1 MNRAHA
7 PILVSLVLLCGCGTM
22 LTDPAA
28 LTYANQTVK
37 LLGGAEK
44 DAQAFLDVMDRAEA
58 ARVAAMATQKDRI
71 RKIVASQDVR
81 YRARESA
88 GDGTTTAVRNQLL
101 ADADHVAKLYAT
113 PAGPTDSYEA
123 TVKALLQ
130 PLPNPSPALTEAQA
144 KAAAMG
150 QELSAETRRNE
161 TLAFFDAVAK
171 SIKDNR
177 KLIKDA
183 EVQAAATAASA
194 AMTTPK

>member
-1 MNRAHA
+1 MNRTNA
-7 PILVSLVLLCGCGTM
+7 PILATFVLLCGCGTM
-22 LTDPAA
+22 LTEPAA
-28 LTYANQTVK
+28 LTYANHTVK
-37 LLGGAEK
+37 LLVEAEK
-44 DAQAFLDVMDRAEA
+44 DAQSFLDVMDRAKD
-58 ARVAAMATQKDRI
+58 ARVDAMARQKAQI
-71 RKIVASQDVR
+71 RKLVAAQDVR

-88 GDGTTTAVRNQLL
+88 GDATTTAVRNQLL
-101 ADADHVAKLYAT
+101 ADADHVAKLYAA
-113 PAGPTDSYEA
+113 PADSTDSYEA

-177 KLIKDA
+177 KVIKDA
-183 EVQAAATAASA
+183 EAQAAATAASA

>member
-1 MNRAHA
+1 MNRANV
-7 PILVSLVLLCGCGTM
+7 PILATLVLLCGCGTM
-22 LTDPAA
+22 LTDRAA

-37 LLGGAEK
+37 LLGEAEK
-44 DAQAFLDVMDRAEA
+44 DAQAFLAVMDRAEA
-58 ARVAAMATQKDRI
+58 ARVAAMAMQKDRI

-150 QELSAETRRNE
+150 QELSPEMRRNE